1 MGDIHTAARC
11 QVASLL
17 QSSTTST
24 KTESISSKK
33 ITTTAS
39 TAKEKRSTARDGV
52 KGSLIM
58 EDIATKEAFVT
69 LATDGRTGA
78 TEAVMTSRQCLQMM
92 VEGVLIDPDDNS
104 SMDDDNEKERDDKYV
119 DNNDHSI
126 RTSVPVVV
134 DGIETQ
140 SLDGL
145 LLLSNVAL
153 LQSNGLYG
161 GGCGDINIG
170 NNVKAG
176 KDVKK
181 SPMRSGGT
189 TGTLSSAFR
198 RKIRNL
204 LLQSDK
210 SAQQNKGAMNNDDD
224 DNVVGNKLM
233 DELCDFGVLC
243 AFDCAL
249 GGGGVKGEE
258 LCRVVSRYVAA
269 NGRKGRKS
277 KIRDGNSSIF
287 ISNDL
292 RKALLDALESG
303 RC

>member
-1 MGDIHTAARC
+1 
-11 QVASLL
+11 
-17 QSSTTST
+17 
-24 KTESISSKK
+24 
-33 ITTTAS
+33 
-39 TAKEKRSTARDGV
+39 
-52 KGSLIM
+52 
-58 EDIATKEAFVT
+58 
-69 LATDGRTGA
+69 
-78 TEAVMTSRQCLQMM
+78 M
-92 VEGVLIDPDDNS
+92 V
-104 SMDDDNEKERDDKYV
+104 R
-119 DNNDHSI
+119 
-126 RTSVPVVV
+126 R
-134 DGIETQ
+134 
-140 SLDGL
+140 
-145 LLLSNVAL
+145 
-153 LQSNGLYG
+153 
-161 GGCGDINIG
+161 
-170 NNVKAG
+170 
-176 KDVKK
+176 
-181 SPMRSGGT
+181 
-189 TGTLSSAFR
+189 GTLSSAFR

-210 SAQQNKGAMNNDDD
+210 SVQQNKGAMNNDNDD
-224 DNVVGNKLM
+224 VVGSKLM